1 MKFEMGSCFLGAI
14 QEHLHLKVKNLLSG
28 FFPSKNLNKTK
39 LK

>member
-1 MKFEMGSCFLGAI
+1 MGRFFFLGLI
-14 QEHLHLKVKNLLSG
+14 QEHLHLRVKNILSV